1 MLIQRGY
8 KYRILP
14 TKEQEES
21 LLKCGGNVRF
31 LWNYAL
37 RTNQDYYKETGKFK
51 FYYELAVSLPKL
63 KEEYPFLKESS
74 ERSPSAVM
82 WFTRSAMKAA
92 AMKERQQEWVEA
104 VNVYERVV
112 EAQVPARI
120 EALKRIERI
129 RAENWALFQ

>member
-1 MLIQRGY
+1 M
-8 KYRILP
+8 
-14 TKEQEES
+14 
-21 LLKCGGNVRF
+21 NV
-31 LWNYAL
+31 
-37 RTNQDYYKETGKFK
+37 
-51 FYYELAVSLPKL
+51 V
-63 KEEYPFLKESS
+63 YPFLKESS